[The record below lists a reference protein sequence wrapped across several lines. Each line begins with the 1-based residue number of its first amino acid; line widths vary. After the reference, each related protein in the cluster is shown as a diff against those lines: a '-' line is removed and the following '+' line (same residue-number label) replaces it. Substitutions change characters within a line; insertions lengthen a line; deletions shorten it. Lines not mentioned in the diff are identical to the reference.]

1 DDKSELLKE
10 KRALETSLR
19 KSAVGKAI
27 FNSDPQQSIKNKN
40 KSSQKQ
46 AVPKKPT
53 AKDEEKAK
61 KEAAKKAKEAEKA
74 EAEKRRNAEIAARIA
89 QATKRISSQHKKIQQ
104 DEPHHHSL
112 YTEIHDDVHPL
123 SLPAFR
129 KQSLSTAHPASTSS
143 QERSVNYKRQKTP
156 QETTRQSYHTEI
168 QEGDNVHPL
177 SLPAFRKQSLCNG
190 DPTSTSSQKQAAKR
204 KHK

>member
-1 DDKSELLKE
+1 MEYVNVHDNLYYLNKVTKDKHVLLFKQKLTFSLFVLEMMSELLKE

-19 KSAVGKAI
+19 KSAVGKAL

-89 QATKRISSQHKKIQQ
+89 QATKRISSQHKKMLII
-104 DEPHHHSL
+104 SL
-112 YTEIHDDVHPL
+112 L
-123 SLPAFR
+123 L
-129 KQSLSTAHPASTSS
+129 
-143 QERSVNYKRQKTP
+143 
-156 QETTRQSYHTEI
+156 
-168 QEGDNVHPL
+168 
-177 SLPAFRKQSLCNG
+177 
-190 DPTSTSSQKQAAKR
+190 
-204 KHK
+204 